1 LGPARAGHRGKSM
14 KILNSFSTISFAL
27 MMMAGPLSA
36 QSSPT
41 DSPNPFDS
49 RARVFDFRLAAFLN
63 HSVKIRQY
71 RNLLEFTPEQG
82 SYAAFVRK
90 GGLDGQEVF
99 LPSASSAFPSGDLSV
114 YLYVDPQ
121 LASASLETVASIAE
135 VTSGLLVLG
144 CAPAAS
150 GESVLDPS
158 RQGVLEVF
166 MAQLGFSVES
176 RSTQL
181 TRRLVR
187 IPSLQQSL
195 MVFERVAFPGRAEE
209 PSEENS
215 SEFAADPLA
224 ADLSSES
231 APADVSV

>member
-1 LGPARAGHRGKSM
+1 M
-14 KILNSFSTISFAL
+14 KAFNSFSTISFAL
-27 MMMAGPLSA
+27 MMMAGPVSA
-36 QSSPT
+36 QSGPA
-41 DSPNPFDS
+41 DSPSPFDS
-49 RARVFDFRLAAFLN
+49 RASVFDFRLAAFLN

-99 LPSASSAFPSGDLSV
+99 LPMGSGVYPSGDLSV
-114 YLYVDPQ
+114 YLYLDPH
-121 LASASLETVASIAE
+121 LSSASLETVAGIAE
-135 VTSGLLVLG
+135 VTAGLLVLG
-144 CAPAAS
+144 CAPGAS
-150 GESVLDPS
+150 GESILDPS

-195 MVFERVAFPGRAEE
+195 MVFERVAFPGRSNE
-209 PSEENS
+209 S
-215 SEFAADPLA
+215 SEDAYSESSLDPLA
-224 ADLSSES
+224 ADLSSEP
-231 APADVSV
+231 APDNV